1 MPVSKHRKNHK
12 AKLAVRKKATVAKR
26 KEIDKLVAQL
36 GNEFGKLEAPASQ
49 PEPVYSPVVGGGTY
63 LTPTP
68 DENEIMMHYDKME
81 I

>member
-12 AKLAVRKKATVAKR
+12 AKLAVRKKANLAKR

-36 GNEFGKLEAPASQ
+36 GTEFEKIQAPAPQS
-49 PEPVYSPVVGGGTY
+49 EPVYSPVVGAGTF

-68 DENEIMMHYDKME
+68 DENEITMKYDKME

>member
-12 AKLAVRKKATVAKR
+12 EKLAARKKAKAGK
-26 KEIDKLVAQL
+26 KKQIDKLVAQL
-36 GNEFGKLEAPASQ
+36 GTEFEKIQAPVPQ
-49 PEPVYSPVVGGGTY
+49 LEPVYSPVVGAGTF

-68 DENEIMMHYDKME
+68 DENEITMKYDKME